1 MKASYIENVN
11 VQQTEGL
18 SGQVHGQAQ
27 TVQSIVGEAMKPQTT
42 SFSNGIGNNNNARF
56 SIFGYGYRNK
66 QGQAVLQTKP
76 AGTTDILSVF
86 QYITSPAAKAAQDT
100 LRAMRGRADKAEC
113 SDYKK
118 LNFRFVTFRGIFAER
133 KASSLSLLSDY
144 MVVDIDELSS
154 AEEARRLIRL
164 LSDDTHFETAL
175 AFVSPGGMGV
185 KWVVEIPN
193 WLQEMGYKEQYL
205 FACRHVM
212 LQYGVEP
219 DWGCSDVCRACFLGH
234 DKDCFINPKFIM

>member
-18 SGQVHGQAQ
+18 SGQVHGQAH

-76 AGTTDILSVF
+76 AGVTDILSVY

-100 LRAMRGRADKAEC
+100 LRAMRGKTDKAEC

-193 WLQEMGYKEQYL
+193 WLQEMSYKEQYL